1 MGKRRAGLELKRS
14 GAVCGPVKCN
24 VIFSHLSGD
33 EIRLLDS
40 RSGVRGWVQV
50 EEQKSQEADG
60 RTAEIC
66 LKLGDLGSCG
76 RELWALC
83 PSGSLGS
90 PFLFSSPTIPS
101 AQKAISM
108 TVHPA
113 HLDS

>member
-14 GAVCGPVKCN
+14 GAVCGPVKFN

-66 LKLGDLGSCG
+66 SKLGDLGSCG
-76 RELWALC
+76 RELWALS